1 MHTTVFYIAIVW
13 LAILLAVHVVEAVR
27 DPHVLGRVLRMDVAS
42 IVLIAALLLVA
53 LHDGEPYYLDA
64 ALTLGLLSFV
74 GTVVAARFLEGG
86 GLFP

>member
-1 MHTTVFYIAIVW
+1 MHTPVFYVAIVW
-13 LAILLAVHVVEAVR
+13 LAILFAVHVVEAVR

-42 IVLIAALLLVA
+42 VVLIAALLLVA
-53 LHDGEPYYLDA
+53 LHDGEPYYL

-86 GLFP
+86 GLFR